1 MNTATKSLIFR
12 GSIIILFGLVFSLPA
27 VAHGH
32 GYGSGYWRPHGYY
45 GWQRPYYPPPMV
57 YAPVV
62 PRYAPV
68 PPPVVYGAPP
78 VYRLPPVWHHPYR
91 YGWR

>member
-32 GYGSGYWRPHGYY
+32 GYGGGYWQPHRHY

-68 PPPVVYGAPP
+68 PPPVVYGAPI
-78 VYRLPPVWHHPYR
+78 YRLPPVWHHPYR